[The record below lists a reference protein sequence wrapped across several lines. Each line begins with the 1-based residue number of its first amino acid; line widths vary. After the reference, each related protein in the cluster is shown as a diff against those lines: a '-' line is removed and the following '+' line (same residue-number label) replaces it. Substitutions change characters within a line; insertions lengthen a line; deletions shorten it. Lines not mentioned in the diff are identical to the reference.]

1 MELETKAHIAKAT
14 LIGLTAL
21 VYLFLLGVLVFVL
34 CVELQINPIKE
45 TTTSF
50 LVAAFVGVIGIAAV
64 LVLLNVATNISLIA
78 DAKIAELQVV
88 PRRRLL
94 RRWLVAFLAPAIVL
108 VALILGGTYISKE
121 RFLAVV
127 RHQAD
132 EVLTENKDLLDRFL
146 ARSDPVAGIPYLG
159 IQVKFRFFASHC
171 NIRAFQSSNHEKS
184 IELKDKVLCMS

>member
-1 MELETKAHIAKAT
+1 MELETKAQIAKAT

-34 CVELQINPIKE
+34 CVGLQINPFKE

-159 IQVKFRFFASHC
+159 IQVKFRFFC
-171 NIRAFQSSNHEKS
+171 
-184 IELKDKVLCMS
+184 LPL